1 MDVIEERIALNEA
14 LFRDVNENIRKAAL
28 DGRHDDAHFICEC
41 GSPGCEERIALP
53 MDAYRSI
60 RKSEMH
66 FFVKPGHE
74 IPKAESVVERH
85 DDYFVVEKPED
96 ARTVLNSVPPTDGAS

>member
-1 MDVIEERIALNEA
+1 MEAIEERIALNEA
-14 LFRDVNENIRKAAL
+14 LFRDVNENIRKSAV
-28 DGRHDDAHFICEC
+28 DGRHEDAHFICEC

-60 RKSEMH
+60 RRSELH

-74 IPKAESVVERH
+74 IPKAEVVIERRG
-85 DDYFVVEKPED
+85 DYLIVEKPEE
-96 ARTVLNSVPPTDGAS
+96 ARPVLEAVESSDEV

>member
-1 MDVIEERIALNEA
+1 MDPIEERIALNEA
-14 LFRDVNENIRKAAL
+14 LFRDVNENIRKSAT

-41 GSPGCEERIALP
+41 GSPGCEERIPLP

-60 RKSEMH
+60 RQSELH

-74 IPKAESVVERH
+74 IPKAEMVVERNEE
-85 DDYFVVEKPED
+85 YLVVEKPPQ
-96 ARTVLNSVPPTDGAS
+96 ALPVLESTEER